1 MIRPTRA
8 SLPANLAASLLCV
21 GLIALLLA
29 APAAAAEA
37 TATTAAAGTATTGGT
52 TVVVYKPESYA
63 EYKAQLAAS
72 QIRSVTINKRLR
84 SLRIT
89 LKDGTHVPRQVRAQG
104 TTPGRSGAAGEEGE
118 LRDPLGDCRQTGRE
132 IQTRTPQNPLHR
144 RRRPARRADRGGCRS
159 AHQPPPQA
167 RRRLLEAKWLGC
179 ARGGGLRDSRAAA
192 AASAGR

>member
-8 SLPANLAASLLCV
+8 SLSANLAASLLCV

-72 QIRSVTINKRLR
+72 QIQSVTINKRLR

-89 LKDGTHVPRQVRAQG
+89 LKDGRTYLAKYGPKERPQVEAALRAKRVNFAILSATAAKQEEKSKPAHHKIRYIAG
-104 TTPGRSGAAGEEGE
+104 GALLVVLIVVGAV
-118 LRDPLGDCRQTGRE
+118 LL
-132 IQTRTPQNPLHR
+132 INR
-144 RRRPARRADRGGCRS
+144 RR
-159 AHQPPPQA
+159 
-167 RRRLLEAKWLGC
+167 K
-179 ARGGGLRDSRAAA
+179 RAADY
-192 AASAGR
+192 